1 MSSTKKNSVPVEP
14 KSINDVFSWD
24 IGTLRNYYTRF
35 WPKRTP
41 PKHKDSI
48 RRALLE
54 EFTERKLLTNAKTA
68 YDDVPPQGS
77 TPILPPSPQTPSN
90 QPIPSISS
98 IDDAVSQ
105 DKVAKLEA
113 EVAAV
118 TAEMMTLRSSLA
130 TVEGLLAELVA
141 AKHDRETE
149 REQTDRMHRRNNLR
163 ITKLKEGADPMAD
176 AKELFTAMGCSVQV
190 VEARR
195 MGRAPNSYAAKTAG
209 DVPTTGTP
217 SRPLI
222 VTLATFSDKLDVLR
236 NRKNLKDTPFKFISM
251 DDDLTQQQMA
261 IKHAAWP
268 AYKEAK
274 LAHKRTSW
282 RAHQLFIDGVLHTP
296 TLPMDK

>member
-1 MSSTKKNSVPVEP
+1 LLPKRSVP
-14 KSINDVFSWD
+14 
-24 IGTLRNYYTRF
+24 
-35 WPKRTP
+35 RTQN
-41 PKHKDSI
+41 SL

-54 EFTERKLLTNAKTA
+54 EYTKRKLLTNAKTA
-68 YDDVPPQGS
+68 YDDVPHQGS
-77 TPILPPSPQTPSN
+77 TPIPPLSPQTPSN
-90 QPIPSISS
+90 QPTTSFLSIG
-98 IDDAVSQ
+98 DDVSQ
-105 DKVAKLEA
+105 DKVAKVEA

-118 TAEMMTLRSSLA
+118 TAEIMTLRSSLA
-130 TVEGLLAELVA
+130 TVEGLLAEVLA
-141 AKHDRETE
+141 AKHHRDTE
-149 REQTDRMHRRNNLR
+149 REQTDRMQRRNNLR

-222 VTLATFSDKLDVLR
+222 VTLATFSDKLDLLR

-251 DDDLTQQQMA
+251 DDDLTPQQMD
-261 IKHAAWP
+261 IKQSAWP

-274 LAHKRTSW
+274 LAHKRTFW